1 MQAHVGLTKAAKRWP
16 NPNISAEPVYS
27 DESKNLFLKIQKRPL
42 RNKTFNPRDEIVI
55 GKALPP
61 PDDMYVQASDSNQLS
76 FFLREVPQF
85 MGCSCCLPQ
94 MVDIFMQSTNQPIL
108 RHSILALSS
117 AIQQAQGGLVSLY
130 INRNIQHVIPQIQQ
144 AISEVKINT
153 SHMVS
158 VTFLAWLA
166 LTTCD
171 FRTAHRH
178 IRGLLSMLKVTHHLS
193 PSAQYTTRDPN
204 PLAMFLFCMA
214 VKADNYLAT
223 RNQPFAIPP
232 LQYNENYHRQ
242 WLKTI
247 ATSEMHLQY
256 CLATVQM
263 DCLINNIGHL
273 QRQAKQLRL
282 SGFPDAEAEIRRR
295 MAPVRL
301 EHKSWYSR
309 PYIQHH
315 IRSND
320 LSPNSEPDSPGSPN
334 SSRFLCYPEYIIF
347 DPVVAYMHMNHTC
360 LIIHINFVLLGHVND
375 VESYDAA
382 ILICRIFTALNSALG
397 GNVGKTLHGCLT
409 ALWFAGMVFADNRN
423 QSPDG
428 IARIPNILTAQRFN
442 GLIVPCGKLT
452 RGIDSNQRQE

>member
-1 MQAHVGLTKAAKRWP
+1 MQAHVGSTKGPKQWP

-27 DESKNLFLKIQKRPL
+27 DESNNLFLRLQKRPL
-42 RNKTFNPRDEIVI
+42 QNRTFDARNDIVI
-55 GKALPP
+55 SKSLPP
-61 PDDMYVQASDSNQLS
+61 PDDMYVHANDSNQLS

-85 MGCSCCLPQ
+85 MGCICCLPQ
-94 MVDIFMQSTNQPIL
+94 MIDIFTESVNQPIL

-130 INRNIQHVIPQIQQ
+130 ITRNIQYIIPQIQQ
-144 AISEVKINT
+144 AISEVKITT

-178 IRGLLSMLKVTHHLS
+178 IRGLLSMLKVTQHIS
-193 PSAQYTTRDPN
+193 PSAQYTTQDPH

-232 LQYNENYHRQ
+232 IQFNENYHRQ

-256 CLATVQM
+256 CLATVQL
-263 DCLINNIGHL
+263 DFLTNNIGHL
-273 QRQAKQLRL
+273 QRQATQLRL
-282 SGFPDAEAEIRRR
+282 SGFPDAEGEIRRR
-295 MAPVRL
+295 MAPLRL
-301 EHKSWYSR
+301 VHKSWLSR

-315 IRSND
+315 IRSID
-320 LSPNSEPDSPGSPN
+320 LPENPYPDSPGSP
-334 SSRFLCYPEYIIF
+334 SPSRFLSYPEYIIF
-347 DPVVAYMHMNHTC
+347 DPLVAYMHMNHTC
-360 LIIHINFVLLGHVND
+360 LTIHMNFVLSGHVND
-375 VESYDAA
+375 DESYEAA
-382 ILICRIFTALNSALG
+382 ILICRIFAALNSALG
-397 GNVGKTLHGCLT
+397 GNAGKTLHGCLT
-409 ALWFAGMVFADNRN
+409 ALWFAGMVFADNGN
-423 QSPDG
+423 HS
-428 IARIPNILTAQRFN
+428 LN
-442 GLIVPCGKLT
+442 GTPMF
-452 RGIDSNQRQE
+452 